1 MTGGLSIIHFLN
13 EYHLL
18 LTTYYYLN
26 YIINIHNKQEL
37 KIKNRVCRL
46 SVRRQELSL
55 LSSFGSTTSLCR
67 RTVGRQRFS
76 RRTVRQV
83 HSSRYSV
90 GRLGPVAQPLGD
102 WSIFL
107 SKKNRKNKFVISN
120 KK

>member
-37 KIKNRVCRL
+37 KIKNRPPVVHRFDDRSSSRP

-55 LSSFGSTTSLCR
+55 LSAIG
-67 RTVGRQRFS
+67 
-76 RRTVRQV
+76 
-83 HSSRYSV
+83 
-90 GRLGPVAQPLGD
+90 
-102 WSIFL
+102 
-107 SKKNRKNKFVISN
+107 
-120 KK
+120 